1 MIRFTTFL
9 AVIVITLTAHA
20 GNPSFHDDARP
31 ELITNNFHTPM
42 TSGYEPAIRTGS
54 PRILFSKLNIDSGSG
69 PNHEQ
74 TLPHNPETAPART
87 QDKTQDRT
95 QDRDVS
101 QNVT

>member
-9 AVIVITLTAHA
+9 AVISIALTAHA
-20 GNPSFHDDARP
+20 GHPSFHDDERA
-31 ELITNNFHTPM
+31 ELITNKFHTPM
-42 TSGYEPAIRTGS
+42 TGGYEPAIRTGS

-74 TLPHNPETAPART
+74 TLPHNSETAPART
-87 QDKTQDRT
+87 HDKTQN
-95 QDRDVS
+95 RDVS